1 MKKTIIALCAAA
13 GVFAA
18 AAAPALAHHSFAMFD
33 SSKMYVWEGVVVRY
47 EWKNPHSMV
56 IIRVP
61 PGAKDPATV
70 GTWEIEG
77 AATNIMARQGW
88 NKTSYKPGDRIT
100 VVGQPMRDGSKAG
113 SLYYALKDGK
123 RLYHD
128 VNRNGGPGASGRGV
142 PAGFTLP

>member
-1 MKKTIIALCAAA
+1 LNKTFLALCAAG
-13 GVFAA
+13 GVL

-33 SSKMYVWEGVVVRY
+33 SSKMYVWEGEVVKY
-47 EWKNPHSMV
+47 EWKNPHSMITV
-56 IIRVP
+56 HVP

-88 NKTSYKPGDRIT
+88 NRSSFKPGDPI
-100 VVGQPMRDGSKAG
+100 VIVGQPTRDGSKAG
-113 SLYYALKDGK
+113 ALWYAMKDGE

-128 VNRNGGPGASGRGV
+128 VNRAGGPGAQGRGV
-142 PAGFTLP
+142 PPGVELP

>member
-1 MKKTIIALCAAA
+1 MRKATLALCAIGGLAVAA
-13 GVFAA
+13 V
-18 AAAPALAHHSFAMFD
+18 PALAHHSFAMFD
-33 SSKMYVWEGVVVRY
+33 SSKMYVWEGVVVEY
-47 EWKNPHSMV
+47 KWMNPHSH
-56 IIRVP
+56 IILEVP

-70 GTWEIEG
+70 GTWDMEG

-88 NKTSYKPGDRIT
+88 SRSTYKPGDPIV

-128 VNRNGGPGASGRGV
+128 VNRNGGPGAQGRGIPQGV
-142 PAGFTLP
+142 ELP